1 MTLML
6 PPDPDDSR
14 NTILEIRAGTGGEE
28 AALFAGDLFRMYS
41 KFADARG
48 WKTGVIDASAS
59 DLGGFKEIIFSVE
72 GTDVYKTLRYESGG
86 HRVQRVPETEAQGR
100 IHTSAATVAV
110 LPEVEEISEVEIK
123 PEDLRIDLFCA
134 SGPGGQKVNKT
145 ESAVRLTHLPT
156 GLVVACQD
164 ERSQNRNRDKR
175 CACWPRACSTSSASR
190 TTTSSPRTQ
199 DADRF
204 RRPQRTHPHL
214 QFSPEPP
221 DGPRINPRSIPST
234 DHGRQARRRH
244 RRPAGARR
252 RTALAEQGRRPD
264 LTMAAG
270 PPSGRR
276 CWPPRVAVSPRPA
289 SPRPTQASWVVA
301 HCWAATLAALRHPT
315 KFRRGRR
322 GAFRRRGERLATANP
337 CNSCRRNRIHGLRL
351 RCDPRALIRA
361 RDGNARRLRREFC
374 AGAGPV
380 VVDSAPAAVHRLRAG
395 RRAPGARV
403 WHRRQPRRARPGA
416 GKRRSRRRVNSG
428 SPTAGRVAGTAWI
441 GGFESAV
448 RGHRRMRRLDRTVR
462 DYEPRLASTA
472 ARTACGRFRGFVRR
486 RAQA

>member
-1 MTLML
+1 MELDSAYFKQVAARAEELEQAMSVPGAASNPRTFKEMVREHQRLRDLTRAAEDLRRLRQQLAGNAELLADGAGDPELAEIARAEKAELEAALPAAERTLMTLML

-164 ERSQNRNRDKR
+164 ERSQNRNRDKAMR
-175 CACWPRACSTSSASR
+175 VLAARLLDLKRQQDHDKLASERKPQIGSGDRSERSR
-190 TTTSSPRTQ
+190 T
-199 DADRF
+199 DNF
-204 RRPQRTHPHL
+204 PQNRLTDH
-214 QFSPEPP
+214 
-221 DGPRINPRSIPST
+221 RINLTLYSLDQIMEGKL
-234 DHGRQARRRH
+234 DDVIGALQARDVELR
-244 RRPAGARR
+244 
-252 RTALAEQGRRPD
+252 LAEQMG
-264 LTMAAG
+264 
-270 PPSGRR
+270 
-276 CWPPRVAVSPRPA
+276 
-289 SPRPTQASWVVA
+289 
-301 HCWAATLAALRHPT
+301 
-315 KFRRGRR
+315 
-322 GAFRRRGERLATANP
+322 
-337 CNSCRRNRIHGLRL
+337 
-351 RCDPRALIRA
+351 
-361 RDGNARRLRREFC
+361 
-374 AGAGPV
+374 
-380 VVDSAPAAVHRLRAG
+380 
-395 RRAPGARV
+395 GAR
-403 WHRRQPRRARPGA
+403 
-416 GKRRSRRRVNSG
+416 
-428 SPTAGRVAGTAWI
+428 T
-441 GGFESAV
+441 
-448 RGHRRMRRLDRTVR
+448 
-462 DYEPRLASTA
+462 
-472 ARTACGRFRGFVRR
+472 
-486 RAQA
+486 